1 MSDTDDLLGE
11 DSTVWESDEED
22 EFFNDLFFSDTS
34 QLRLQRI
41 RQLNN
46 IGRVRSSDLRQYAN
60 DLRQSINLRLSEL
73 GAPLS
78 DDDYLDDDD
87 DDDDTYDGTSK
98 LIYGESSTED
108 DEYDGSGGAQT
119 RDKADRQR
127 KCIGGDDTLS
137 MAVDDTCSS
146 STASDYDTVVLQPDS
161 AGHLTSSNRFV
172 VTKGGV
178 SSGSCLTSISVEPS
192 ASPTSTIHN
201 NSSNQMSF
209 SNTQQPEQ
217 QQPEQQQP
225 EQQQPEQQQ
234 PEQQQPEQQATT
246 QSSSSSSSTSSSS
259 TRTTRS
265 LHRNKSRSKRK
276 HIKPSTS
283 KSPKRNT
290 QVSSTDSTPPSIS
303 SATKTIL
310 KRPRTNS
317 KPEAIVPLRSTHK
330 LLRAES
336 FSHPSPLARTRS
348 GTSLFVRVGKTAQQ
362 HQDQEQQG
370 VVASTSAESE
380 EETCSIMQY
389 DALITAPSALEA
401 VRRVAAIGLKFHSLA
416 GGRVCVLSA
425 LDSIEGEEGLYR
437 VRIKWALPLYNMA
450 IRTTDGNDIAWWY
463 VQSRSKLGSGVC
475 CAVQRGSGWYVIVAL
490 R

>member
-78 DDDYLDDDD
+78 DDDYLDDD

-225 EQQQPEQQQ
+225 EQQQPEQQ
-234 PEQQQPEQQATT
+234 ATT

-303 SATKTIL
+303 SASKTIL